1 MLDPRASSGATSVIV
16 LGAGI
21 AGLSAAHRLSE
32 RGLDVTVI
40 DQADRAGGAHRSC
53 HIGDFTFDLGS
64 FFYEDGARI
73 FELAPQI
80 REQCPKVLRVQRRI
94 APTGSILHYPLE
106 PREILK
112 QCSWR
117 LPFALL
123 DLAGSRL
130 GVRRDGTLDAIS
142 RQRLGRTFFR
152 MTGLEAYMRRFHH
165 LPPSEIDEGFF
176 FHRMAH
182 IERSTRAEALL
193 HAAFRSLIPRTANS
207 ARRPLY
213 VRPRSGFEKIFKPI
227 VAHLK
232 SRGVEFR
239 FLESLECIRS
249 QGPAFHVRT
258 SMGSY
263 TADVLVSTVPLESL
277 HQALFGESSG
287 LTSLDM
293 TTLFVSADWLDP
305 RAGNVLFNFHGE
317 GHWKRATVYSRIYPQ
332 SLGGREFFTVEATIA
347 AGASYLPEAIF
358 DDFRSH
364 ASALGFAR
372 GIRLEGHA
380 RVGDCYPLYPPGS
393 AARLQTV
400 TDRVSA
406 TGVVLAGRQ
415 GRFEYLPTSSGV
427 IRRVEE
433 ELATAGILARA
444 PEFAE

>member
-1 MLDPRASSGATSVIV
+1 MLDPRASAGATSVIV

-21 AGLSAAHRLSE
+21 AGLYAAHRLSE
-32 RGLDVTVI
+32 SGLHVTVI
-40 DQADRAGGAHRSC
+40 DQVDRAGGAHRSC
-53 HIGDFTFDLGS
+53 HIGGFTFDLGS

-106 PREILK
+106 PREIL
-112 QCSWR
+112 QQSSWR

-152 MTGLEAYMRRFHH
+152 TTGLEAYMRRFHH
-165 LPPSEIDEGFF
+165 LPPREIDEGFF

-182 IERSTRAEALL
+182 VERSTRAKALL
-193 HAAFRSLIPRTANS
+193 HTAFRSLSPRTAN
-207 ARRPLY
+207 AIRRPLH
-213 VRPRSGFEKIFKPI
+213 VRPRGGFEQIFTPI
-227 VAHLK
+227 VANLK
-232 SRGVEFR
+232 ARGVEFR
-239 FLESLECIRS
+239 FLERLECIRP
-249 QGPAFHVRT
+249 QGAAFHVRT
-258 SMGSY
+258 TMGSY
-263 TADVLVSTVPLESL
+263 IADVLVSTVPLESL
-277 HQALFGESSG
+277 HQALFGESSD
-287 LTSLDM
+287 LISLDM

-332 SLGGREFFTVEATIA
+332 PSGDREFFTVEATIPR
-347 AGASYLPEAIF
+347 GAPHDPESIF

-380 RVGDCYPLYPPGS
+380 RVRDCYPLYPPGS
-393 AARLQTV
+393 AARLRTV
-400 TDRVSA
+400 TERVSA
-406 TGVVLAGRQ
+406 AGVVLAGRQ

-433 ELATAGILARA
+433 ELDTAGILAPA
-444 PEFAE
+444 PEFAA